1 MRAGVVLW
9 LDRWSLVF
17 GVGHGC
23 VLFVLKKWRA
33 YRRFGGYVQEF

>member
-1 MRAGVVLW
+1 MRAVVVLW

-23 VLFVLKKWRA
+23 VLFVLKRWCA